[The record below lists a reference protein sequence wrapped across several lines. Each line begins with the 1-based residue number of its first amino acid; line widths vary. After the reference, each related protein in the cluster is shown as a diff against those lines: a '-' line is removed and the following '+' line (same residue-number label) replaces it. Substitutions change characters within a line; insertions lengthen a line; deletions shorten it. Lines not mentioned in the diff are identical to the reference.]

1 MALGRPPWLAY
12 VVSGVVCATVCAACG
27 VGTVEL
33 SPADDL
39 PEDERELCDDLLA
52 ALPSQVLGD
61 ERRDVTPY
69 GAGAAWGDPPVT
81 LRCGTTDAQ
90 GMSPAMQCQV
100 IDDVGWYAE
109 ALEGGY
115 RFTTIG
121 RETYVEVVVPDA
133 EGSETAAG
141 ALVDLAPA
149 VRGTVP
155 EVRPC
160 V

>member
-1 MALGRPPWLAY
+1 LPVAPAVPVRAVLA
-12 VVSGVVCATVCAACG
+12 CAGLVTASCG

-33 SPADDL
+33 EPAEL
-39 PEDERELCDDLLA
+39 PDDERILCDRLLA
-52 ALPSQVLGD
+52 DLPSQVAGG
-61 ERRDVTPY
+61 ERRDVSPY
-69 GAGAAWGDPPVT
+69 GAGAAWGDPPIT

-90 GMSPAMQCQV
+90 GMSPAMACQV
-100 IDDVGWYAE
+100 VDGVGWYAE
-109 ALEGGY
+109 ELEHGY

-121 RETYVEVVVPDA
+121 RQTYVEVVVPDTGDQA
-133 EGSETAAG
+133 SA

-149 VRGTVP
+149 VRGAVP

>member
-1 MALGRPPWLAY
+1 VAVRRPPPLAY
-12 VVSGVVCATVCAACG
+12 VVSGAVCAALGTACG
-27 VGTVEL
+27 VGAVEL
-33 SPADDL
+33 SPADL
-39 PEDERELCDDLLA
+39 AEDERELCDQLLA
-52 ALPSQVLGD
+52 ALPSQVLGG

-90 GMSPAMQCQV
+90 GMSPSMQCQV
-100 IDDVGWYAE
+100 VDDVGWYAE
-109 ALEGGY
+109 ELEGGY

-121 RETYVEVVVPDA
+121 RQTYVEVVVPDSG
-133 EGSETAAG
+133 GSETAAG

-149 VRGTVP
+149 VRETVP
-155 EVRPC
+155 EVQPC